1 LFSHRDFPGVRFG
14 HQFPLDDSGLEMI
27 WLKEDIETGALD
39 RMMGTH
45 PSADS
50 AGIVW
55 TTWESEND

>member
-1 LFSHRDFPGVRFG
+1 
-14 HQFPLDDSGLEMI
+14 MI

-50 AGIVW
+50 TGIVW
-55 TTWESEND
+55 TTWESEDN